1 MIRRPP
7 RSTRTD
13 TLFPYTTLFR
23 SHISLNQIFYLS
35 ASNDDDYGRSMP
47 RRMTIAGQIEQL
59 IESLEGAATC
69 DDCITDRLNLSVRSQ
84 ANAVTR
90 DLGDD
95 KRFDRGKAPCGLC
108 GSTKTVIRHRIM

>member
-1 MIRRPP
+1 
-7 RSTRTD
+7 
-13 TLFPYTTLFR
+13 
-23 SHISLNQIFYLS
+23 
-35 ASNDDDYGRSMP
+35 MP

-95 KRFDRGKAPCGLC
+95 KRFDRGKAPSGLC
-108 GSTKTVIRHRIM
+108 GRSEEHTSELQSLMRISDAVFRLTKKIMLKNTQKTHTHHIK

>member
-1 MIRRPP
+1 
-7 RSTRTD
+7 
-13 TLFPYTTLFR
+13 
-23 SHISLNQIFYLS
+23 
-35 ASNDDDYGRSMP
+35 MP

-95 KRFDRGKAPCGLC
+95 KRFDHGKAPCGLC
-108 GSTKTVIRHRIM
+108 GSTKTVIAIASCKPA

>member
-1 MIRRPP
+1 
-7 RSTRTD
+7 
-13 TLFPYTTLFR
+13 
-23 SHISLNQIFYLS
+23 
-35 ASNDDDYGRSMP
+35 
-47 RRMTIAGQIEQL
+47 MTIAGQIEQL

-95 KRFDRGKAPCGLC
+95 KRFDRGKAPCSLC
-108 GSTKTVIRHRIM
+108 GSTKTVVRHRIKPA